1 MEKKGA
7 CGTVVK
13 MKVRVEEIYL
23 SRESVF
29 SDGQVKKREFT
40 SLSGKP
46 IEEVTF
52 EIEFPLKLEEPVVQ
66 IEVKDEAKEQ
76 CIPDEW
82 LEDTEE
88 IERESE
94 IVPFEPD
101 AEPVIVGEQLQEAEV
116 PLEDLL
122 DI

>member
-1 MEKKGA
+1 MEKEGA
-7 CGTVVK
+7 CGTIVK

-52 EIEFPLKLEEPVVQ
+52 EIEFPLKLEEPAIQ
-66 IEVKDEAKEQ
+66 IGVEDEREVE

-88 IERESE
+88 IERESA

-101 AEPVIVGEQLQEAEV
+101 DEPVIVGEQLQEA
-116 PLEDLL
+116 PEDLL